1 MVGELIEKFV
11 NGPTLLLFMLIVIV
25 VLVIAVVIMAKSFK
39 KVITEEIKNSNQAV
53 MQSAVAMNNV
63 SNSIT
68 GMKETMKDMHELL
81 LQFLV
86 SKKN

>member
-1 MVGELIEKFV
+1 MVSELVEKFV

-39 KVITEEIKNSNQAV
+39 KVITEEIKNST
-53 MQSAVAMNNV
+53 VAMNNV
-63 SNSIT
+63 SNSIV

-86 SKKN
+86 KKNG